1 MKITCCITAL
11 VLLSATAFA
20 RIGETEA
27 QIENRYGRSASSF
40 RSTKR
45 YLYKDLFIIITFDN
59 GVSGIETYEKR
70 NGTPMSAVEIRR
82 LLKANGCG
90 TKWHEPI
97 RNGFEFLYNEKT
109 RIVEYNAVT
118 NTLTIAEYSAL
129 NRINARNQTLDTQ
142 KMKGF

>member
-11 VLLSATAFA
+11 VLFGATAFA

-27 QIENRYGRSASSF
+27 QIEKRYGEPTSGSRL
-40 RSTKR
+40 TKT
-45 YLYKDLFIIITFDN
+45 YSYKNLVIIVTFDN

-70 NGTPMSAVEIRR
+70 NDTPMRAVEIRR
-82 LLKANGCG
+82 LLEANGG
-90 TKWHEPI
+90 GIKWHEPI
-97 RNGFEFLYNEKT
+97 RNGFEFQYKEKT
-109 RIVEYNAVT
+109 RFAEYNAVT

-142 KMKGF
+142 KTKGF

>member
-1 MKITCCITAL
+1 MKITWCISAL
-11 VLLSATAFA
+11 VLFSATAFA
-20 RIGETEA
+20 RIGETEV

-40 RSTKR
+40 HSTR
-45 YLYKDLFIIITFDN
+45 GYFYKDFFIIVTFDN

-82 LLKANGCG
+82 LLEANGGG

-97 RNGFEFLYNEKT
+97 RNGFEFQYKEKT
-109 RIVEYNAVT
+109 RFAEYNAVT

-129 NRINARNQTLDTQ
+129 NRINARSQTLDAQ